1 MYLTR
6 RTYFIKKNFQTRF
19 ILRFVVTT
27 TIWAVAAAF
36 LFVFMAE
43 RRLEEVLYS
52 PHINVRTTVDIIT
65 PSLLTAHLLSL
76 ALFGIL
82 LLFAVWGLWR
92 RLSLPLFILKK
103 DIQRLAGGDLA
114 SHITLGE
121 HDEFQDLAADLDRMR
136 SELRGKFV
144 RLKERQTALSDAA
157 AGLERAVLKD
167 KETVVHAD
175 ALKKAVE
182 RMKEELNGFTY

>member
-19 ILRFVVTT
+19 ILRFVATT
-27 TIWAVAAAF
+27 TIWAVAAVT

-43 RRLEEVLYS
+43 QRLEEVLYS
-52 PHINVRTTVDIIT
+52 PHINVRTTVDLIM
-65 PSLLTAHLLSL
+65 PSLLGAHLLSL
-76 ALFGIL
+76 ALFTVL

-92 RLSLPLFILKK
+92 RLSPPLFILKK
-103 DIQRLAGGDLA
+103 DIERVASGDLV
-114 SHITLGE
+114 SSIHLGE

-136 SELRGKFV
+136 SDLRGRFV
-144 RLKERQTALSDAA
+144 RLKERQSALADAA
-157 AGLERAVLKD
+157 AGLERAVLKGSGAA
-167 KETVVHAD
+167 VHAE

>member
-6 RTYFIKKNFQTRF
+6 KTYFIKKNFQTRF
-19 ILRFVVTT
+19 ILRFVITT
-27 TIWAVAAAF
+27 TIWAVAAVS
-36 LFVFMAE
+36 LFVFMAG

-52 PHINVRTTVDIIT
+52 PHINVRTTGDVIM
-65 PSLLTAHLLSL
+65 PSLLSAHLFSL

-82 LLFAVWGLWR
+82 LLLAVWGLWR
-92 RLSLPLFILKK
+92 RLAPPLFSLKK

-114 SHITLGE
+114 SPITLGE
-121 HDEFQDLAADLDRMR
+121 HDEFQDLAADLDHMR

-144 RLKERQTALSDAA
+144 RLKERQSTLSDAA
-157 AGLERAVLKD
+157 AGLERAVLKGR
-167 KETVVHAD
+167 EAVVYVD
-175 ALKKAVE
+175 ALKKAAE